1 MRPLACLCSRH
12 SSSRTTNDTRN
23 ATPMNAQIQ
32 ALGNNHVLWATVAA
46 WFVAQVLK
54 TLRALFSTHR
64 LNLSYLA
71 SSGGMPSSHSALV
84 TALATAVARE
94 NGLQSSSFAIAAT
107 LAAVV
112 MYDAAGVRL
121 AVSKQ
126 ARILNLMLDDFFNER
141 GINEKRLHELIGHT
155 PVQVFAG
162 ALLGIV
168 FGIILT

>member
-1 MRPLACLCSRH
+1 MG
-12 SSSRTTNDTRN
+12 
-23 ATPMNAQIQ
+23 
-32 ALGNNHVLWATVAA
+32 ALGGLAGNRVLWAALAA
-46 WFVAQVLK
+46 WLAAQVIK
-54 TLRALFSTHR
+54 TVRTLVLTHQ

-84 TALATAVARE
+84 TGLATAVARVD
-94 NGLQSSSFAIAAT
+94 GLGSTLFALAAI

-126 ARILNLMLDDFFNER
+126 ARILNLMLDDFFHER
-141 GINEKRLHELIGHT
+141 GFNEKRLHELIGHT

-162 ALLGIV
+162 ALIGIV
-168 FGIILT
+168 FGILLTL

>member
-1 MRPLACLCSRH
+1 MG
-12 SSSRTTNDTRN
+12 
-23 ATPMNAQIQ
+23 
-32 ALGNNHVLWATVAA
+32 ALGGLAGNRVLWAALAA
-46 WFVAQVLK
+46 WFAAQLIKMVRTLVL
-54 TLRALFSTHR
+54 THQ

-84 TALATAVARE
+84 TGLATAVARV
-94 NGLQSSSFAIAAT
+94 NGLGSTVFALAAI

-126 ARILNLMLDDFFNER
+126 ARILNLMLDDFFHER
-141 GINEKRLHELIGHT
+141 GFNEKRLHELIGHT

-162 ALLGIV
+162 ALIGVV
-168 FGIILT
+168 FGILLTL

>member
-1 MRPLACLCSRH
+1 MG
-12 SSSRTTNDTRN
+12 
-23 ATPMNAQIQ
+23 
-32 ALGNNHVLWATVAA
+32 ALGGLAGNRVLWAALAA
-46 WFVAQVLK
+46 WLAAQLIKTVRTLVL
-54 TLRALFSTHR
+54 THQ

-84 TALATAVARE
+84 TGLATAVARVD
-94 NGLQSSSFAIAAT
+94 GLGSTLFALAAI

-126 ARILNLMLDDFFNER
+126 ARILNLMLDDFFHER
-141 GINEKRLHELIGHT
+141 GFNEKRLHELIGHT

-162 ALLGIV
+162 ALIGIV
-168 FGIILT
+168 FGILLTL